1 MKFLRK
7 CTATE
12 YQEQVRRATEAENG
26 WYQGREEGL
35 AEIKAQRTAEAREDA
50 GIRQQK
56 HRQKTYDK
64 EIVLG
69 ERTPGGTKRIQKV
82 RKFSLVN

>member
-26 WYQGREEGL
+26 WYQGQEEGL

-50 GIRQQK
+50 RIWQQK
-56 HRQKTYDK
+56 H
-64 EIVLG
+64 
-69 ERTPGGTKRIQKV
+69 
-82 RKFSLVN
+82 